1 MAVRLYLGAAE
12 VPDGVQMAE
21 KQLAGFARIEDL
33 QPGESREVT
42 ISISQRSLSYWN
54 TNSEYVTRADGTK
67 DKWTVAEGER
77 AILVGASAD
86 NLPLEATVNVKAPE
100 EGENSNL
107 SVQYGTNVKLFV
119 NGEEQMP

>member
-100 EGENSNL
+100 ESENSNL
-107 SVQYGTNVKLFV
+107 SV
-119 NGEEQMP
+119 